1 MRGVQILVEVLQALF
16 GFSVFHRVVFDA
28 HFVAGFVHVE
38 IVNADLETGTVLL
51 VSKAVFLVDHLN
63 LSLSLSL
70 VCNIVQVF
78 DDYEVAVCC

>member
-1 MRGVQILVEVLQALF
+1 MRGVQILVEILQALF

-28 HFVAGFVHVE
+28 HFVAGVVHIE
-38 IVNADLETGTVLL
+38 IMNADLQIGTVLL

-63 LSLSLSL
+63 LSLRLGL
-70 VCNIVQVF
+70 VCIIVQVL